1 MVIGRTGHHDTHAS
15 IETGSFCLFPRARI
29 RQHGLSPGVGLE
41 FVVNLKQAARHL
53 GVHYQ
58 TAYKLVRSGRLA
70 AVRVGGGYEISDAA
84 IARYLAERDAI
95 RRVPDE
101 PVARVTA
108 RTLDDMIRDIRI
120 ALDTPGAVAEPV
132 LEMVADALA
141 AHLGDVVMVRPL
153 SNDGCHFVG
162 GPVRHVDPRRRAIA
176 AAAAAR
182 HTLPLKRQPAGLA
195 VTSGEIVVMPH
206 VPQDGVRA
214 KIPPEMLQHLD
225 GGGIHSLVAA
235 PAISS
240 GVTRAVV
247 SVTRD
252 APGRPYTDDDV
263 TLVRRLTQM
272 VGTALDRAYLVQEAH
287 ERRQAVMERVAG
299 GDPLDRALDEDR
311 MAELLCDSAA
321 RVVAVNDACLSLSA
335 APRSEIIGREL
346 ATLAIPDEQEA
357 QAHLVERL
365 LVGEL
370 PYIDV
375 QRTLVRRGEPV
386 AIAAHHG
393 VVRDPGS
400 EPQALVVV
408 AYELP

>member
-1 MVIGRTGHHDTHAS
+1 M
-15 IETGSFCLFPRARI
+15 
-29 RQHGLSPGVGLE
+29 
-41 FVVNLKQAARHL
+41 NLKQAARHL

-95 RRVPDE
+95 RRVPEE
-101 PVARVTA
+101 PVARGTA

-120 ALDTPGAVAEPV
+120 ALDTPGAGAEPV

-141 AHLGDVVMVRPL
+141 EHLGDVVMVRPL
-153 SNDGCHFVG
+153 SRDGCHFVG

-182 HTLPLKRQPAGLA
+182 HTLPLNRQPAGLA
-195 VTSGEIVVMPH
+195 VASGDIVVMAH

-225 GGGIHSLVAA
+225 GGGVHSLVVA

-240 GVTRAVV
+240 GVARAVV

-263 TLVRRLTQM
+263 GLVRRLTQM
-272 VGTALDRAYLVQEAH
+272 VGTALDRAHLVQEAH

-299 GDPLDRALDEDR
+299 GDPLDRALDEDC
-311 MAELLCDSAA
+311 MAEVLCDAAA
-321 RVVAVNDACLSLSA
+321 RVVAVNEACLSLSSI
-335 APRSEIIGREL
+335 PRSEIIGREL
-346 ATLAIPDEQEA
+346 PTLAIPDEQDA
-357 QAHLVERL
+357 QAHVVKRL

-375 QRTLVRRGEPV
+375 HRTLVRDGEAV

-393 VVRDPGS
+393 VVRDPRS

-408 AYELP
+408 GYELP